1 MIRELFVGFDYP
13 PLYLWYPIEYHL
25 LMMTIHETNK
35 HLTDTHCARAAATQ
49 LHAARAQSGLSLREL
64 AARAGTSHAT
74 LLAYEQ
80 GKKSPS
86 ITTFLRILEA
96 AGFGVDIRLHRRIRE
111 KDGISRGEEL
121 AAVLKLAEQFPARIS
136 KKMDFPVWPTK
147 RL

>member
-1 MIRELFVGFDYP
+1 MK
-13 PLYLWYPIEYHL
+13 PIHVAD
-25 LMMTIHETNK
+25 K
-35 HLTDTHCARAAATQ
+35 HLSNAHHICVAAKQ
-49 LHAARAQSGLSLREL
+49 LHAARLQSGLSLREL

-111 KDGISRGEEL
+111 KDGISRSEEL

-136 KKMDFPVWPTK
+136 KKMDFPVWPAK
-147 RL
+147 RQ